1 MSEVIENFFQNWPE
15 MHTPQTPKFIHS
27 PGREMYIGGGG
38 PFLCLGAPLAGVRV
52 LDQQAPDPFILSGDP
67 SRVRPCRLDL
77 KLSVF
82 QAFCGEGSVGTSD
95 CARDG
100 LCAADT
106 SVVRR

>member
-1 MSEVIENFFQNWPE
+1 
-15 MHTPQTPKFIHS
+15 
-27 PGREMYIGGGG
+27 MYIRGGGG

-82 QAFCGEGSVGTSD
+82 QAFCGK
-95 CARDG
+95 
-100 LCAADT
+100 
-106 SVVRR
+106 VRLEQVIALETDFALLTRVWCVAELVEANELHLQQAPRKNQVFFGPYSY